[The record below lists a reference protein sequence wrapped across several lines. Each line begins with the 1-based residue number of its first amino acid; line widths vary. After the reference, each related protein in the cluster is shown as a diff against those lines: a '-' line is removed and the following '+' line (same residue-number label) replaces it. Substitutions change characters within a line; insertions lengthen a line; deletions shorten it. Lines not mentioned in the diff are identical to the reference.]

1 MMVLYI
7 IHIITQTCN
16 SEEALGCNVSPLEQ
30 LKSQSCLKF
39 STFASALYSVSFVS
53 NFDCCSVSIFSNE
66 VQILFLFLISFLPS
80 PFEFQS
86 SAFQTFPHVT

>member
-16 SEEALGCNVSPLEQ
+16 SEEALGWNVGPLIKQ

-39 STFASALYSVSFVS
+39 STFTSALYSVSFVS
-53 NFDCCSVSIFSNE
+53 DFDCCSVSIFSNE
-66 VQILFLFLISFLPS
+66 VQILCLFLFSYFFS
-80 PFEFQS
+80 SQS